1 MARVN
6 ASEYAEKWGRRTK
19 GATDD
24 YRKGVERTSTAP
36 GELAAQQADLM
47 ARKVA
52 ESIASGKWQR
62 AVAGV
67 SLQDWK
73 TAALN
78 KGAGRIA
85 AGVDGAQTK
94 QVQMA
99 EKLLANVDRAVA
111 AANQTPRGS
120 FEDNINRMISFARS
134 MHDNPVK

>member
-6 ASEYAEKWGRRTK
+6 ASEYAEKWSRRTK
-19 GATDD
+19 ASTED
-24 YRKGVERTSTAP
+24 YRRGVERVTKAP
-36 GELAAQQADLM
+36 GELAAAQADLM
-47 ARKVA
+47 ARKVQEA
-52 ESIASGKWQR
+52 INSGKWQR

-67 SLQDWK
+67 SLQEWQK
-73 TAALN
+73 AATE

-85 AGVDGAQTK
+85 AGVDNAQGK

-111 AANQTPRGS
+111 AANATPRGD
-120 FEDNINRMISFARS
+120 FEANMTRMVAFARS

>member
-6 ASEYAEKWGRRTK
+6 AAEYADKWARRTK
-19 GATDD
+19 GATED
-24 YRKGVERTSTAP
+24 YRRGVDRVTQAP
-36 GELAAQQADLM
+36 GEKAAMQADLM

-67 SLQDWK
+67 SLADWK
-73 TAALN
+73 RAALD

-85 AGVDGAQTK
+85 AGVDGASQK

-99 EKLLANVDRAVA
+99 EKLLANVDRAVQA
-111 AANQTPRGS
+111 ADAIPRGS
-120 FEDNINRMISFARS
+120 FEDNINRMVAFARS
-134 MHDNPVK
+134 MHDNPIK